1 METYGVAVMRN
12 LPDAHPVHKL
22 LRPHFRYTMAIN
34 ARARK
39 TLINDGGVI
48 DQIFALGGDGKKE
61 LMRRGGA
68 SFNVHWTNIEHS
80 VKVRGVDDPNLLPG
94 YFYRDDG
101 LKIWQAIKNFVTD
114 IIKEFYTRDADV
126 KGDSELQSWANDVH
140 TNGFPAHEGGIQ
152 GHGFPKEI
160 ANRSKLIELC
170 TLIMFTG
177 SAQHAAINFGQ
188 YEIYSYAPNA
198 PSGVRGS
205 LPTTKGKA
213 DMQSVMDAL
222 PDKTVTSKAAAITN
236 ALSQFSRNEVRRFSC
251 MFISAMSLFNPI
263 LNSGLFCSL
272 FFFSPQHFLGN
283 FPYEIFTE
291 EKARNMIKRFQNALQ
306 GIEGDIEQ
314 RNKSLDVPYVYLV
327 PKLVPNS
334 ITI

>member
-34 ARARK
+34 ARARM

-101 LKIWQAIKNFVTD
+101 LKIWKAIKNFVTD

-160 ANRSKLIELC
+160 ADRSKLIELC

-236 ALSQFSRNEVRRFSC
+236 ALSQFSRNEVCRFSC

-272 FFFSPQHFLGN
+272 FFFSPS
-283 FPYEIFTE
+283 T
-291 EKARNMIKRFQNALQ
+291 
-306 GIEGDIEQ
+306 
-314 RNKSLDVPYVYLV
+314 S
-327 PKLVPNS
+327 
-334 ITI
+334 